1 MIGLQYAA
9 DGVIFEEEPPM
20 VRHENPLTRNRLLA
34 ALPADDAARLQPDLS
49 EISLEQHRKL
59 ELPNTPATH
68 VYFPWGGVCSLTTA
82 MRDGRLVEVGTIGN
96 EGMVG
101 MSVYFG
107 GLLPEALT
115 VVQVAGPGAHAM
127 RAGLFKAE
135 MTRQGPLYDLIRRYS
150 QALIGLIMQSAACNG
165 LHSVDQRCARWLLM
179 SHDRVGNVIA
189 LTQEYLASM
198 LGVRRPSVTEVAKRL
213 QAQGLIKYARGR
225 ITILDRAGLEALSCE
240 CYPVVKANFDR
251 LVP

>member
-1 MIGLQYAA
+1 MLPNG
-9 DGVIFEEEPPM
+9 
-20 VRHENPLTRNRLLA
+20 NPLARNRLLA
-34 ALPADDAARLQPDLS
+34 ALPAEEAARLRPDLI
-49 EISLEQHRKL
+49 ETSLEQHRKL

-82 MRDGRLVEVGTIGN
+82 MSDGRLVEVGTIGN

-101 MSVYFG
+101 MSAYFG
-107 GLLPEALT
+107 GLLPELLT
-115 VVQVAGPGAHAM
+115 LVQVEGPGAHTM

-135 MTRQGPLYDLIRRYS
+135 MTRQGPLYDLVRRYS

-165 LHSVDQRCARWLLM
+165 LHTVDQRCARWLLM
-179 SHDRVGNVIA
+179 SQDRVGDVIG

-213 QAQGLIKYARGR
+213 QARGLITHARGR
-225 ITILDRAGLEALSCE
+225 ITILDRAGLEKLSCE